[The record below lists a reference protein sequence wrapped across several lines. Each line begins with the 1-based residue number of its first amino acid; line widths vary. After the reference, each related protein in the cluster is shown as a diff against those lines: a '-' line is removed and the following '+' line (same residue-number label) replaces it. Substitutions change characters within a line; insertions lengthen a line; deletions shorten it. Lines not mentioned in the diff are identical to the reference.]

1 MENQRNWLPRYSL
14 PLTNEMIELPEYPYS
29 QGNRVEDRNTYFYT
43 PYLGSPFLESWKLN
57 RMEAIGRLK
66 PASSAPAPEPCNLDD
81 HTGKAVLERIYAE
94 TMSLSSRSS
103 DTLLL
108 LLKRFEVVK
117 RIYVEYNDELRS
129 IDPKQF
135 HDPSLYLR
143 FAEIL
148 DLAYSQSKNLFF
160 LNAFIKSLD
169 ILISLRDEIAE
180 VHQGRFARC
189 VRNEIQHIEEVSQ
202 KTILS

>member
-14 PLTNEMIELPEYPYS
+14 PLTNEMTELPEYPYS
-29 QGNRVEDRNTYFYT
+29 QGNRAEDRNTYFYT
-43 PYLGSPFLESWKLN
+43 PYLGAPFLESWKLN
-57 RMEAIGRLK
+57 RMEAIGRLE
-66 PASSAPAPEPCNLDD
+66 PASSAPAPEPCNPDD
-81 HTGKAVLERIYAE
+81 HGGKAVLERIYAE
-94 TMSLSSRSS
+94 TMSLSSHSS

-117 RIYVEYNDELRS
+117 RIYAEYNDDLRPT
-129 IDPKQF
+129 DPKQF

-169 ILISLRDEIAE
+169 ILVSLQEEIAE
-180 VHQGRFARC
+180 NDQGRLARC
-189 VRNEIQHIEEVSQ
+189 VRNEIQHVEEIS
-202 KTILS
+202 KETGS